1 MLYDVV
7 LSRDGRAQNLYY
19 APYREGPH
27 RGEYF
32 FVDDDDMTAH
42 KADETFSGVYKY
54 SSLWNML
61 KMLGDCEIYKIRSVI
76 HETPMVYYEEEEEK
90 F

>member
-19 APYREGPH
+19 APFREGPN

-42 KADETFSGVYKY
+42 KADETFSGVDRD
-54 SSLWNML
+54 SNLWNML